1 VLNPVRLA
9 ESFILLATSLHVNNM
24 RAQVPIH
31 SCLLD
36 FQSVIAEYGLC
47 YAQCGIPSLKFRV
60 ACCTMSTGSQAD
72 RLSVVVRF
80 EWPHRPDGGTQHLR
94 SSSKIRA
101 IPALSAGT
109 CWNMLREQINDIM
122 TRWNPKERPG
132 SKYDHMAFVE
142 TPEQARKLIRHL
154 EWEICRA
161 EQERN
166 SELVAEIQQ
175 VLSTVECLAR
185 RFFRWEQNNLRA
197 LRAQELRE
205 IKRLPVSL

>member
-1 VLNPVRLA
+1 
-9 ESFILLATSLHVNNM
+9 
-24 RAQVPIH
+24 
-31 SCLLD
+31 
-36 FQSVIAEYGLC
+36 
-47 YAQCGIPSLKFRV
+47 
-60 ACCTMSTGSQAD
+60 
-72 RLSVVVRF
+72 
-80 EWPHRPDGGTQHLR
+80 
-94 SSSKIRA
+94 
-101 IPALSAGT
+101 
-109 CWNMLREQINDIM
+109 MLREQINDIM

-132 SKYDHMAFVE
+132 SKYDPMAFVE

-154 EWEICRA
+154 ELEICRA